1 MSVYVNPALD
11 EMLGRVARQLLAERD
26 IVLIPASR
34 EILDGWSDW
43 SEPVSV
49 RAVASDDG
57 TYELEVREVREV
69 RQP

>member
-1 MSVYVNPALD
+1 MYCDPRTD
-11 EMLGRVARQLLAERD
+11 EMFAAVSRRLLAERD

-57 TYELEVREVREV
+57 TYELEVREVR
-69 RQP
+69 QP